1 MNLDQDGVTVKG
13 ISPRVMWPSE
23 ASTCQRRRYAPAAK
37 PVASAASVSAGA
49 CLLISSACADP
60 SGWMS
65 VRRERSASMRTLKR
79 SLIGTSGPDTA
90 LFKDGLDSRRTACAA
105 AGATVKK
112 AAATTNNMSA
122 QRIRGPGC
130 MTFLFAKNGE
140 RLRESRVTTAGR
152 KLYRSRGGLLFH
164 SGAAAR
170 TRQSPRPADKRRKS
184 PGEIEAEAGR
194 NHSCEL
200 ISLL

>member
-1 MNLDQDGVTVKG
+1 
-13 ISPRVMWPSE
+13 MWPSE

-37 PVASAASVSAGA
+37 PVASAESVSAGVG
-49 CLLISSACADP
+49 LLISSACAEP
-60 SGWMS
+60 SGWMR

-90 LFKDGLDSRRTACAA
+90 LIRDGLDSRRTACAA

-112 AAATTNNMSA
+112 AAATANKMSA
-122 QRIRGPGC
+122 QRFRRPGR

-140 RLRESRVTTAGR
+140 KLRESWVTDAGR
-152 KLYRSRGGLLFH
+152 KLYSSRGGLLFH

-170 TRQSPRPADKRRKS
+170 TTQSPRPADERKKFA
-184 PGEIEAEAGR
+184 GETEAESGR

>member
-37 PVASAASVSAGA
+37 PVASAESVSAGLG
-49 CLLISSACADP
+49 LLISSARAEP

-105 AGATVKK
+105 AGATVNK
-112 AAATTNNMSA
+112 AAATANKMSA
-122 QRIRGPGC
+122 QRFRRPGR
-130 MTFLFAKNGE
+130 MTFLSAKNGE
-140 RLRESRVTTAGR
+140 KLRESWVSTAGR

-170 TRQSPRPADKRRKS
+170 RRQSPRRADQRKES
-184 PGEIEAEAGR
+184 AGDTEAETG
-194 NHSCEL
+194 
-200 ISLL
+200 